1 VYSTRSKLDEI
12 LRELVVRERV
22 YPRWVSLNKLTQVQA
37 DRRIRLLREI
47 ADDYERQLKKEL
59 LL

>member
-1 VYSTRSKLDEI
+1 MYSTRSKLDEI